1 MMDIRERLVELRDSV
16 ESGAIGVDSL
26 QRQLS
31 QLLLASELE
40 NFEEAVKKFDNDLE
54 LVIYTISPS
63 NQVREALKV
72 LDEVFLY
79 LDEYDLN

>member
-1 MMDIRERLVELRDSV
+1 MDIRERLVELRDSV

-40 NFEEAVKKFDNDLE
+40 NFEEAAKKFDNDLE

>member
-1 MMDIRERLVELRDSV
+1 MMDIRERLVELSESV
-16 ESGAIGVDSL
+16 ESGAVGVDSF

-40 NFEEAVKKFDNDLE
+40 NFEEAAKKFDNDLE

>member
-1 MMDIRERLVELRDSV
+1 MDIRERLVELRDSV

>member
-40 NFEEAVKKFDNDLE
+40 NFEEAAKKFDNDLE

>member
-1 MMDIRERLVELRDSV
+1 MMDIRERLVELSESV
-16 ESGAIGVDSL
+16 ESGAVGVDSF

-40 NFEEAVKKFDNDLE
+40 NFEEAAKKFDNDLE
-54 LVIYTISPS
+54 LVIHTISPS
-63 NQVREALKV
+63 NQVWEALKL